1 MKNEILHSLNTA
13 GICVIEDYFSEEW
26 CQSALSDI
34 EDGLVRFKDKIKSDV
49 SEGTSG
55 DYRLFK
61 MENHYPTAKDFAND
75 SFLLEVASEYYE
87 YPMVSHFVLGGKVE
101 YNPKQITNSGG
112 GWHRDNRAKQVKTI
126 VYLSDVNEESGP
138 FSFLQGSNNFE
149 LPTRDG
155 VGKSTRYDDDVV
167 SEFCKENNIEPFK
180 VTGKR
185 GTLVFVDTSHIHRGL
200 NIESGSRYTYTNYY
214 FENHPQRIQM
224 SEDKWGKNYI

>member
-1 MKNEILHSLNTA
+1 MKNEILHSLNTV

-34 EDGLVRFKDKIKSDV
+34 EDGLVRFKDKIKSNV

-61 MENHYPTAKDFAND
+61 MENQYQTAKDFAND
-75 SFLLEVASEYYE
+75 SFLLEVASEYYG
-87 YPMVSHFVLGGKVE
+87 YSMVSHFVLGGKVE
-101 YNPKQITNSGG
+101 YNPNQITNSGG
-112 GWHRDNRAKQVKTI
+112 GWHRDNRAKQIKTI
-126 VYLSDVNEESGP
+126 VYLSDVNEKSGP

-155 VGKSTRYDDDVV
+155 VGKSTRYDDVVV
-167 SEFCKENNIEPFK
+167 SEFCRENNIEPFK
-180 VTGKR
+180 VIGKR

-200 NIESGSRYTYTNYY
+200 NIQSGSRYTYTNYY
-214 FENHPQRIQM
+214 FENHPHRIKL
-224 SEDKWGKNYI
+224 SNDKWGGWFI